1 MDVRH
6 ALACTGFFV
15 CRESPV
21 SLLRM
26 SAHDLVKES
35 AAGTLGEKLS
45 LSFRV
50 AYGHETNDSEQ
61 RSWRNSL
68 PVLAGTL
75 VDAGLGDVEVLVE
88 HPVPLSSYRVDALLC
103 GVHPV
108 TGEPSYVAVELKQW
122 SKARPIADAEDLVL
136 VERMGNV
143 AHLHPVSQVR
153 RYCDHIADF
162 TEALHGHEHRISG
175 AAYLHNATDDGVH
188 QLFALPSDAYGRLFT
203 GSSAGEFRR
212 FLAERLAPLSG
223 VEAADALRP
232 EAIAPSKRLMAV
244 AAEEIAERGHF
255 NLLDEQQIA
264 YSLVMRAVKKAR
276 QAEFK
281 EVIVVIGGPGSGK
294 SVIALELLGELYR
307 NGLSAL
313 HATGSK
319 SFTTTLQQVAGGED
333 ARVRNLFRYFNDFT
347 KAPKNGV
354 DVLICD
360 EAHRIREPSRR
371 PAKHIRGYR
380 RQVEALIDAAHVPV
394 FLLDEHQV
402 VRPSERCDVRVIDE
416 AAGAMNLPVRHVR
429 LDAQFRCGGSRAYE
443 EWVLRLLGLRPG
455 GPMPWGG
462 DDRFTVRVAETPQE
476 LEAVL
481 RSRQEGGEQARMTA
495 GFCWP
500 WSDPT
505 LDADRRFIGLVDD
518 VSLPEWGWARPWNV
532 KRDRPVGGYP
542 SKNLW
547 ATDPAGF
554 SQVGCIY
561 TAQGFE
567 YDWNGVILGPD
578 LVWRDGAWIAN
589 RNASEDGAVAGA
601 SPKEFAYLIR
611 NTYKVLLTRGMR
623 GTVLFSTDEETREML
638 RTLVLGR

>member
-1 MDVRH
+1 
-6 ALACTGFFV
+6 
-15 CRESPV
+15 
-21 SLLRM
+21 M

-35 AAGTLGEKLS
+35 VAGTLGEKLS
-45 LSFRV
+45 WRFRV
-50 AYGHETNDSEQ
+50 AHGYETSESEQ

-68 PVLAGTL
+68 PVLADTL
-75 VDAGLGDVEVLVE
+75 VDAGLGDVEVLAE
-88 HPVPLSSYRVDALLC
+88 YPVPLSSYRVDALLC
-103 GVHPV
+103 GVHPA

-122 SKARPIADAEDLVL
+122 SEASSIADTEDLVL
-136 VERMGNV
+136 IESMRDNV
-143 AHLHPVSQVR
+143 ARLHPVAQVR

-188 QLFALPSDAYGRLFT
+188 QLFALHSDAHGRLFT
-203 GSSAGEFRR
+203 GSSRAKFQMY
-212 FLAERLAPLSG
+212 LAERLAPMSG
-223 VEAADALRP
+223 AEAADALRP
-232 EAIAPSKRLMAV
+232 EAVSPSKRLMAV

-255 NLLDEQQIA
+255 NLLNEQQIA

-276 QAEFK
+276 QSEVK

-294 SVIALELLGELYR
+294 SVIALELLGALYR

-319 SFTTTLQQVAGGED
+319 SFTTTLQEVAGGDD

-347 KAPKNGV
+347 KAPKNGI

-371 PAKHIRGYR
+371 PANHIRGYR
-380 RQVEALIDAAHVPV
+380 RQVETLLDAARVPV
-394 FLLDEHQV
+394 FLLDQEQV
-402 VRPSERCDVRVIDE
+402 VRPGERCDVAVIDE
-416 AAGAMNLPVRHVR
+416 AAKAMNLPVRHVR

-455 GPMPWGG
+455 GPMRWGG
-462 DDRFTVRVAETPQE
+462 DDRFMVQVVETPQE

-500 WSDPT
+500 WSDPVLGT
-505 LDADRRFIGLVDD
+505 GRKFIELVDD
-518 VSLPEWGWARPWNV
+518 VDLAEWGWARPWNV
-532 KRDRPVGGYP
+532 KGDRPVGGFP

-547 ATDPAGF
+547 ATDPAGS

-578 LVWRDGAWIAN
+578 LVWRDGTWIAN
-589 RNASEDGAVAGA
+589 RNASKDSAVAGA
-601 SPKEFAYLIR
+601 SPKDFAYLIR

-623 GTVLFSTDEETREML
+623 GTVLFSTDRETREML
-638 RTLVLGR
+638 RTLVTGR